1 MDDSIRRALG
11 RGHTIDITTTG
22 RRTGKPRRIELVF
35 HNIDG
40 RLIISGSP
48 NRRTR
53 GWIHNLEADP
63 HLTFHLKRSVHA
75 DLPATGRVIT
85 DLTERRQLADW
96 IVANAWHNQDVEA
109 MVAFCSS
116 GPRGA
121 DVDRVTTSNEEP
133 EGLAG
138 FDVR

>member
-1 MDDSIRRALG
+1 MNDQIRHSLA
-11 RGHTIDITTTG
+11 RGHRIDITTTG
-22 RRTGKPRRIELVF
+22 RKTGEPRRIEIVF

-53 GWIHNLEADP
+53 RWIYNLDADP

-85 DLTERRQLADW
+85 DPTERRQLAEW
-96 IVANAWHNQDVEA
+96 IVANAWRNQDVEA
-109 MVAFCSS
+109 MVAFS
-116 GPRGA
+116 PFIEVTIDELETDELEA
-121 DVDRVTTSNEEP
+121 APTLNRV
-133 EGLAG
+133 
-138 FDVR
+138 

>member
-1 MDDSIRRALG
+1 MDDSIRRALA
-11 RGHTIDITTTG
+11 RGHTIDMTTTG
-22 RRTGKPRRIELVF
+22 RRTGRPRRIELVF

-53 GWIHNLEADP
+53 GWIYNLEANP

-85 DLTERRQLADW
+85 DPTERRQLAEW
-96 IVANAWHNQDVEA
+96 IVANAWPNQDVNA
-109 MVAFCSS
+109 M
-116 GPRGA
+116 
-121 DVDRVTTSNEEP
+121 
-133 EGLAG
+133 AG
-138 FDVR
+138 FSPFIEVSVTELQTDESEASPALNRV